1 MANENPFNEL
11 LKTLQSEAEKR
22 IKTPSERIMMLSM
35 ERDKIFDRIKDTEK
49 ELETVEKTDADYVY
63 ITEQLRYM
71 KSYKDTLGKRIKALV
86 DKT

>member
-11 LKTLQSEAEKR
+11 LKTLHSEAEKR

-49 ELETVEKTDADYVY
+49 ELEVIEKAAPDYVY
-63 ITEQLRYM
+63 IEEQLRYM
-71 KSYKDTLGKRIKALV
+71 KMYKDTLGKRIKALV

>member
-11 LKTLQSEAEKR
+11 LKTLHGEAEKR

-35 ERDKIFDRIKDTEK
+35 ELYKIFDRIKDTEK
-49 ELETVEKTDADYVY
+49 ELEVIEKAAPDYVY
-63 ITEQLRYM
+63 IEEQLRYM
-71 KSYKDTLGKRIKALV
+71 KMYKDTLGKRIKALV

>member
-1 MANENPFNEL
+1 MANENPLNEL
-11 LKTLQSEAEKR
+11 LKTLHGEAEKR

-49 ELETVEKTDADYVY
+49 ELETVEKGAPDYVY
-63 ITEQLRYM
+63 IEEQLRYM
-71 KSYKDTLGKRIKALV
+71 KLYKDTLGKRIKALV

>member
-1 MANENPFNEL
+1 MANENPLSEL
-11 LKTLQSEAEKR
+11 FKTLHGEAEKR
-22 IKTPSERIMMLSM
+22 IKTLSERIMMLSM

-49 ELETVEKTDADYVY
+49 ELEVIEKAAPDYVY
-63 ITEQLRYM
+63 IEEQLRYM

>member
-1 MANENPFNEL
+1 MANENPLKEL
-11 LKTLQSEAEKR
+11 LKTLHSEAENR

-49 ELETVEKTDADYVY
+49 ELEVIEKTDADYVY

>member
-1 MANENPFNEL
+1 MANENPLKEL
-11 LKTLQSEAEKR
+11 LKTLHSEAEKR

-71 KSYKDTLGKRIKALV
+71 KLYKDTLGKRIKALV

>member
-1 MANENPFNEL
+1 MENESPLKEL
-11 LKTLQSEAEKR
+11 LKTLHSEAENR

-49 ELETVEKTDADYVY
+49 ELETVEKTDADYGH

-71 KSYKDTLGKRIKALV
+71 KLYKDTLGKRIKALV

>member
-1 MANENPFNEL
+1 MANESPLKEL
-11 LKTLQSEAEKR
+11 LKTLHSEAENR

-71 KSYKDTLGKRIKALV
+71 KLYKDTLGKRIKALV

>member
-1 MANENPFNEL
+1 MANENPLSEL
-11 LKTLQSEAEKR
+11 WKTLHGEAEKR

-49 ELETVEKTDADYVY
+49 ELEVIEKAAPDYVY
-63 ITEQLRYM
+63 IEEQLRYM
-71 KSYKDTLGKRIKALV
+71 KLYKDTLGKRIKALV

>member
-1 MANENPFNEL
+1 MANENPLKEL
-11 LKTLQSEAEKR
+11 LKTLHSEAENR

-71 KSYKDTLGKRIKALV
+71 NSYKDMLGKRIKALV

>member
-1 MANENPFNEL
+1 MANENPLKEL
-11 LKTLQSEAEKR
+11 LKTLHSEAENR

>member
-11 LKTLQSEAEKR
+11 LKTLHGEAEK
-22 IKTPSERIMMLSM
+22 IIETPSERIMMLSM

-49 ELETVEKTDADYVY
+49 ELEVIEKAAPDYVY
-63 ITEQLRYM
+63 IEEQLRYM
-71 KSYKDTLGKRIKALV
+71 KLYKDTIGKRIKALV

>member
-1 MANENPFNEL
+1 MANEKPLSEL
-11 LKTLQSEAEKR
+11 WKTLIGEAEKR

-35 ERDKIFDRIKDTEK
+35 ERDKIFDRINDTEK
-49 ELETVEKTDADYVY
+49 ELEVIEKAAPDYVY
-63 ITEQLRYM
+63 IEEQLRYM

>member
-1 MANENPFNEL
+1 MEKESPLKEL
-11 LKTLQSEAEKR
+11 LKTLHSEAENR